1 MTMTAAYA
9 GKLAKA
15 FLLPSKAL
23 VSIEKRCLLLDSTL
37 GHTTLLY
44 LVTPATAFESDTFA
58 EIPKL
63 LP

>member
-1 MTMTAAYA
+1 MANDHDCFM
-9 GKLAKA
+9 LASWPK
-15 FLLPSKAL
+15 LPSKAL